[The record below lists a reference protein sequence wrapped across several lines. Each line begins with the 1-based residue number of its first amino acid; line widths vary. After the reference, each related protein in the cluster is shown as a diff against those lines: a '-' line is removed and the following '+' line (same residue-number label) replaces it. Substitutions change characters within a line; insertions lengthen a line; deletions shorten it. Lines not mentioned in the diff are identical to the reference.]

1 MNSKK
6 NNIIS
11 PEFNNIQANIKTES
25 NYDLN
30 QNRIITNRAK
40 QLIKNFRKQH
50 QIDTDNNNLNINN
63 LNNNDQR
70 ILSTEINQ
78 LSSSQKK
85 AKEELKSYDY
95 YIRGEGQNNKPPSQN
110 NNLVNEIPVQNID
123 IMNQENEKLKKQVMN
138 LILENNNLKKKV
150 NYNNNNITRTDYN
163 NNIKRND
170 KIFLEESID
179 NMIKSN
185 IRPWKNSNDNRMKIN
200 TNNSTNNK
208 IIYQQRN
215 PNYYNGINITSYD
228 LNNNINL
235 NNEKYS
241 NIMNDYN
248 QLLKE
253 YRNIKFKYESLQHEY
268 QNNKSIANKYRIL
281 NNNYNDL
288 QNRTKE
294 LIIIVQ
300 KLKNDN

>member
-1 MNSKK
+1 M
-6 NNIIS
+6 
-11 PEFNNIQANIKTES
+11 
-25 NYDLN
+25 
-30 QNRIITNRAK
+30 
-40 QLIKNFRKQH
+40 
-50 QIDTDNNNLNINN
+50 
-63 LNNNDQR
+63 
-70 ILSTEINQ
+70 
-78 LSSSQKK
+78 
-85 AKEELKSYDY
+85 
-95 YIRGEGQNNKPPSQN
+95 
-110 NNLVNEIPVQNID
+110 
-123 IMNQENEKLKKQVMN
+123 
-138 LILENNNLKKKV
+138 
-150 NYNNNNITRTDYN
+150 
-163 NNIKRND
+163 
-170 KIFLEESID
+170 EESID

-215 PNYYNGINITSYD
+215 PNYYNGINITNYD

-294 LIIIVQ
+294 LIIKPMTPNNKVTHTAIREITSFHSITISYSYNSFLTILGFVSYIHLTKQ
-300 KLKNDN
+300 NLFLIDTILLFS